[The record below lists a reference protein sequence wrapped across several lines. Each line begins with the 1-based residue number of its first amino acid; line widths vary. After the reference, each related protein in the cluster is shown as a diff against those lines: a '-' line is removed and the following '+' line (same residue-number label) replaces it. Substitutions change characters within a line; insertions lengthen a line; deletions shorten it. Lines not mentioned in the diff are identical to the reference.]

1 MVKYGDDFRQLA
13 FKDITHECIKGRQYK
28 FDDNIWLVYF
38 ADEYDSLAKTLAV
51 RRCNN
56 FLRWVNP
63 DNGNI
68 EETPCIIDYDMASP
82 SMQMTQSILTPN
94 NHATIMVQGN
104 VLTCNQ
110 LKTNMRFIIGNRP
123 FKLYG
128 YQNAIMNDLSSSIPT
143 LLYLDL
149 YLDEKQANDNFIT
162 SVAFNGRYD
171 YTIIPSQLSIEGQT
185 DSIGKLTANVLL
197 NGSSIIRP
205 LVWQSTN
212 LEIIQIDNNGNYT
225 IAGEVGDTATITVGI
240 EGNTVDVVNIPITV
254 VETVL
259 NTLDIYIDSAIDKIR
274 EYESIEFV
282 VKTNKHGANY
292 TNFTSVISLNE
303 IDSVLSNDY
312 LAIVNTGL
320 NAYKLSCVGFGAEL
334 QTLYITVTDTLTS
347 DQYTEL
353 FNIRTVNM
361 FG

>member
-1 MVKYGDDFRQLA
+1 
-13 FKDITHECIKGRQYK
+13 
-28 FDDNIWLVYF
+28 
-38 ADEYDSLAKTLAV
+38 
-51 RRCNN
+51 
-56 FLRWVNP
+56 
-63 DNGNI
+63 
-68 EETPCIIDYDMASP
+68 
-82 SMQMTQSILTPN
+82 
-94 NHATIMVQGN
+94 
-104 VLTCNQ
+104 
-110 LKTNMRFIIGNRP
+110 
-123 FKLYG
+123 
-128 YQNAIMNDLSSSIPT
+128 
-143 LLYLDL
+143 
-149 YLDEKQANDNFIT
+149 
-162 SVAFNGRYD
+162 
-171 YTIIPSQLSIEGQT
+171 
-185 DSIGKLTANVLL
+185 
-197 NGSSIIRP
+197 
-205 LVWQSTN
+205 
-212 LEIIQIDNNGNYT
+212 
-225 IAGEVGDTATITVGI
+225 
-240 EGNTVDVVNIPITV
+240 
-254 VETVL
+254 L